1 MRAARFPYHGGMITN
16 LQFNVR
22 RAAER
27 GHADHGWLDSW
38 HTFSFADY
46 YDPAHMGFRS
56 LRVINDDRIAA
67 GGGFPT
73 HPHRDMEIFSYLLA
87 GKLAHK
93 DSMGNSRVLNPGE
106 IQLMRAGTGV
116 HHSEFNPSSTEPAHL
131 LQIWITPDTRGLAP
145 AYTEW
150 TPAADGKNDAKTLVI
165 SQDGRDGSATIAQDA
180 SIYLLKPAPGNK
192 IAHELSAD
200 RGLWLHVAKGSI
212 NVNGVELAAGD
223 ALSLEEPGTIE
234 ITTSAAGSEA
244 ILFDLK

>member
-1 MRAARFPYHGGMITN
+1 MRAARFPYDGGMTTN
-16 LQFNVR
+16 LKLTVR

-116 HHSEFNPSSTEPAHL
+116 RHSEFNPSSTEPAHL
-131 LQIWITPDTRGLAP
+131 IQIWITPDTRGLAP

-150 TPAADGKNDAKTLVI
+150 TPAAGREHDAKTLVI
-165 SQDGRDGSATIAQDA
+165 SRDGRDGSATIARDA
-180 SIYLLKPAPGNK
+180 SIYLLKPEPGST
-192 IAHELSAD
+192 IEHVLDAG

-212 NVNGVELAAGD
+212 NVNGVELATGD

-234 ITTSAAGSEA
+234 ISAASAGSEA
-244 ILFDLK
+244 ILFDLA